1 MNELSQEILDRL
13 PPQNLEAEKGV
24 LGSLLLDPD
33 MCDEVALIVRA
44 EDFYAEANQKLF
56 DHVLAMHQ
64 DGGKIDHVLLSERLK
79 REGDWEAIG
88 GAAYLGEVAGSVPY
102 AANAVYYAKIV
113 RDKATLRSLIH
124 ASTEILRDAYDESVA
139 PQAILS
145 QSEQRIFSVSDARST
160 HKVTNAHDLMIEA
173 LDRIDARL
181 DGSEGVAVQTG
192 LIDLDRRTGGLHD
205 SELIILAARPSVG
218 KTSLALNIAEYVTIE
233 GGVPMLFVSLEMARQ
248 EVANRMLCSQ
258 GRVDGS
264 RFRGGFLSAQDR
276 QQLAEASTKLAPAPF
291 FIDDTANQTVTEVA
305 ACARR
310 LKRNEKEQLGL
321 VVIDYL
327 QLIQPDDP
335 KDSRQEQVA
344 KMARRLKIL
353 ARELKLPILCLSQLN
368 RQVESSK
375 DHRPRLSQLRESG
388 AIEQDADVVIFIHR
402 EEMYLKTED
411 ARFDEVRGV
420 AELITAKQ
428 RSGPTGTD
436 KVAWLDKYM
445 RFENLAVD
453 PQQEFGSWDGQF

>member
-1 MNELSQEILDRL
+1 MEPELLDRAK
-13 PPQNLEAEKGV
+13 PHSDDAEKGV

-56 DHVLAMHQ
+56 GHVMAMHQ
-64 DGGKIDHVLLSERLK
+64 EGKVDMVLLRERL
-79 REGDWEAIG
+79 RQEGDWEAIG
-88 GAAYLGEVAGSVPY
+88 GTAYLAEVAAAVPY
-102 AANAVYYAKIV
+102 AANAVYYARIV

-139 PQAILS
+139 PQTILS
-145 QSEQRIFSVSDARST
+145 QSEARIFAVSDSRST

-173 LDRIDARL
+173 FDRIDAKL

-233 GGVPMLFVSLEMARQ
+233 SSVPTLFVSLEMARL
-248 EVANRMLCSQ
+248 EVASRMLCSQ

-276 QQLAEASTKLAPAPF
+276 QQLTEASTKLAPAPF
-291 FIDDTANQTVTEVA
+291 LIDDTASQTVTEIA

-310 LKRNEKEQLGL
+310 LKRKQELGL
-321 VVIDYL
+321 VIIDYL

-353 ARELKLPILCLSQLN
+353 SRELDLPILCLSQLN
-368 RQVESSK
+368 RQLESSTDK
-375 DHRPRLSQLRESG
+375 RPRLSQLRDSG
-388 AIEQDADVVIFIHR
+388 SIEQDADVVIFIHR
-402 EEMYLKTED
+402 EEMHLKPGD
-411 ARFDEVRGV
+411 AREAVRGI

-428 RSGPTGTD
+428 RSGPTGMD
-436 KVAWLDKYM
+436 KVAWLGQYM
-445 RFENLAVD
+445 RFENLK
-453 PQQEFGSWDGQF
+453 QGSDEGPTWWENQF